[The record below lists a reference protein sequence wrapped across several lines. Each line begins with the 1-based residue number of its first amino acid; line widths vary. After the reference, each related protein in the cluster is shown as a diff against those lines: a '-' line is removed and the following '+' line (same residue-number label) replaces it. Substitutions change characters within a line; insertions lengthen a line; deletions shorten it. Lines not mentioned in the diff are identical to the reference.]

1 MQIEVAHSS
10 GYVRIAVSDRSGLDD
25 AREVARQI
33 MTAVQQGQRRLMVS
47 FRRSDPIFRVNDYLI
62 DPLTRL
68 AGIPGLKIAL
78 VADTPEL
85 FAGFEYISVVAAQK
99 GVAEKPFRSDRDAV
113 SWLLA

>member
-1 MQIEVAHSS
+1 VQIEIARSPD
-10 GYVRIAVSDRSGLDD
+10 YVRIAVCDRGGVDD

-33 MTAVQQGQRRLMVS
+33 MSAVEQGEKRVMVS
-47 FRRSDPIFRVNDYLI
+47 FRRSDPIFRVDDYLI
-62 DPLTRL
+62 DPLIQL

-85 FAGFEYISVVAAQK
+85 FAGFEYISLVAAQK
-99 GVAEKPFRSDRDAV
+99 GVAEKPFRSDRDAI